1 VFVQAIKYLLSI
13 PEIKREANAINVI
26 GCTPLDVLEACN
38 ICPRDFKCFEIQNI
52 LKEAG
57 IKSSMDKN
65 SSVPEAPSSTN
76 ADGAQRGQSRF
87 RRWWGCVCLSVS
99 KRWKHQGNWM
109 EETRGTLMVVATV
122 IATMAFQA
130 GISPPGG
137 VWQQNISNSIE
148 GFNCNQDNICEA
160 GTAVLSYFYPNTYVW
175 FLGFNTTSFFA
186 SLCVILLV
194 VIGFPLRSKLFIWL
208 LTSTMTIS
216 LVSMTF
222 TFAKA
227 VVLVTPNH
235 ILNRLIKSLGMKF
248 VYIWEGM
255 FLIAGVIFIIG
266 LIYWMVKKLIHI
278 IPLLYWTVK
287 KLCTFIRKST
297 MGPAE
302 NPGNV

>member
-76 ADGAQRGQSRF
+76 VDGAQRGQSRF

-208 LTSTMTIS
+208 LTSAMTIS
-216 LVSMTF
+216 IASMTF
-222 TFAKA
+222 TYTYA
-227 VVLVTPNH
+227 VALVTPDH
-235 ILNRLIKSLGMKF
+235 IFKRFYLGALILIC
-248 VYIWEGM
+248 IWYGVL
-255 FLIAGVIFIIG
+255 LIAGVIHIIR
-266 LIYWMVKKLIHI
+266 LLYWIVKKLINI
-278 IPLLYWTVK
+278 IRLLYWTVK

-297 MGPAE
+297 RGPTEDPA
-302 NPGNV
+302 NF